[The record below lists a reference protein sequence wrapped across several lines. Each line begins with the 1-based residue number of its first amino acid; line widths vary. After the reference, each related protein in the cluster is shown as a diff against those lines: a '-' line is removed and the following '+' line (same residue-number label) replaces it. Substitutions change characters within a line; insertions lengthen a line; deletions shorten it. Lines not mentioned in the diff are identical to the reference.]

1 MVGTTQPPTTPI
13 GMTDRS
19 HPGWGVVMSH
29 NNLLL
34 RVLLLGAAGLL
45 IACGGE
51 EPAAV
56 TATAEPTQ
64 AIAATPSTS
73 PTSTASTRPDPDRI
87 MAHLTMLAGTIG
99 VRAAGTDGEKRAS
112 DYIAQSLKDSGYQ
125 VAVEPFSFE
134 LRFDT
139 SAVRL
144 PDGSV
149 KALALTGSPQVE
161 GRGGLVAAGMG
172 RPEDFALR
180 DVKGKV
186 VLLDRGVVPFAQKA
200 ANAQGAGAAG
210 VIVVN
215 NEDGQFR
222 GTLGDTKVTIPIVG
236 VERGERTSLQTLAQS
251 GTTVT
256 VVSAAGSK
264 QTPSQNVV
272 ARNGDKCEVILGAHY
287 DSVPEGPGANDN
299 ASGTSMILELA
310 RTLKRPGMCVIAFGA
325 EEYGLW
331 GSQAYIKQHGV
342 AGLKFM
348 LNFDMVGK
356 VTGAQIVGD
365 VSLQEKILNLLKQ
378 AGKTGFK
385 AGQFPPFASS
395 DHASFVSAGIPGVTF
410 YSGEDSQIHQPGDSL
425 ANIDRASIET
435 MLAAGELAING
446 LMPVP
451 R

>member
-1 MVGTTQPPTTPI
+1 
-13 GMTDRS
+13 
-19 HPGWGVVMSH
+19 MSQK
-29 NNLLL
+29 NLPL
-34 RVLLLGAAGLL
+34 RVLFLGAAGLL

-51 EPAAV
+51 KPAVV
-56 TATAEPTQ
+56 TATAEPAQ
-64 AIAATPSTS
+64 AGAATPSAS
-73 PTSTASTRPDPDRI
+73 PTSTASTRPDADRVL
-87 MAHLTMLAGTIG
+87 AHLAMLSGTIG

-161 GRGGLVAAGMG
+161 GRGGLVMAGMG

-180 DVKGKV
+180 DVKGKI

-236 VERGERTSLQTLAQS
+236 VEQGERTRLQTLAQS
-251 GTTVT
+251 GATVT

-272 ARNGDKCEVILGAHY
+272 GSNGDKCEVIIGAHY

-299 ASGTSMILELA
+299 ASGAAMILELA
-310 RTLKRPGMCVIAFGA
+310 RSHRRPGLCVIAFGA

-331 GSQAYIKQHGV
+331 GSQAYVKQHPTAGV
-342 AGLKFM
+342 RFL

-356 VTGAQIVGD
+356 VTGAAIVGEAA
-365 VSLQEKILNLLKQ
+365 LQEKVLGLLKQ
-378 AGKTGFK
+378 AGKTGFR

-395 DHASFVSAGIPGVTF
+395 DHASFVSAGIPAVTF
-410 YSGEDSQIHQPGDSL
+410 YAGNDPLIHDPGDTL
-425 ANIDRASIET
+425 ANVDRASVET
-435 MLAAGELAING
+435 MLTAGDLAITG
-446 LMPVP
+446 LLAAA